1 MKLNAIVRPLA
12 VAAALLASGQS
23 MAAVGY
29 NVVEDSL
36 HRLEID
42 FSWDGALGDDQGIKF
57 FGSFWNAGVDLDA
70 SLLFSIP
77 SSLSLTGGWYGQH
90 IQPPHAGETQTGQIA
105 SDSFYLRTMPTLG
118 GLLTESRLNG
128 GQGVPHLNPISA
140 PNPYHYD
147 EYTWTFNGT
156 NAKLVGVHAVPEP
169 ETYAMLLA
177 GLGVVG
183 LRLRQRQR
191 QRQQAA

>member
-1 MKLNAIVRPLA
+1 MKLNTIMRPLA
-12 VAAALLASGQS
+12 LAATLLASGQS

-36 HRLEID
+36 SRLEIN

-77 SSLSLTGGWYGQH
+77 NSLSVNGSWYGQH

-105 SDSFYLRTMPTLG
+105 SDSFYFRSIPSAG
-118 GLLTESRLNG
+118 GNLTESRLNG
-128 GQGVPHLNPISA
+128 GQGVPHLNPISS

-147 EYTWTFNGT
+147 DYTWTVSGSSAT
-156 NAKLVGVHAVPEP
+156 LVGVHAVPEP

-183 LRLRQRQR
+183 LRLRK
-191 QRQQAA
+191 RQQAA